1 MNFIEEIIDLIELKK
16 EGNYWDF
23 KEYWHDNN
31 ADLLHDIICFA
42 NNLANRDSYIII
54 GVEDKSYTITDVK
67 NDPNRK
73 NQQNII
79 DFLKSK
85 KFIGGIRPDIEVKTI
100 EIQNCEID
108 ILIIKNS
115 FNTPYF
121 LLEDYRD
128 NSKVVKKHS
137 IYTRI
142 GDTNTPKD
150 NIADINHIEYLWKKR
165 FLLTESPVKRIFE
178 LLKEKQNWEEKHI
191 NNQTIYHYS
200 FNPEFTLVIEDD
212 DNNRTHS
219 EFYSKVMTNDNQS
232 YSNLYIK
239 YFGTVIYECQLTYL
253 DGGRLLIP
261 TPEWSYIQNIKR
273 ENFHGAYKY
282 YINGSNR
289 NKLLNFFYDDQ
300 DSEERYAKSSL
311 DEIILYFNSETQK
324 INFELYVIN
333 NHDKINKEIDNE
345 IKLLNYITCL
355 SESETNYMKTHI
367 AFGKVLNKYFKTF
380 LNNRYQIN
388 NR

>member
-42 NNLANRDSYIII
+42 NNLVNRDSYIII
-54 GVEDKSYTITDVK
+54 GVKDKSYTITDVK

-85 KFIGGIRPDIEVKTI
+85 KFIGGIRPDIEVKTV
-100 EIQNCEID
+100 EIQSCEID
-108 ILIIKNS
+108 ILIIKNT

-121 LLEDYRD
+121 LLEEYRD
-128 NSKVVKKHS
+128 KGECVRCHS
-137 IYTRI
+137 IYTRV

-150 NIADINHIEYLWKKR
+150 SIADINQIEYLWKKH
-165 FLLTESPVKRIFE
+165 FLLTESPIKRIFE
-178 LLKEKQNWEEKHI
+178 LLKDKHNWEERYI
-191 NNQTIYHYS
+191 NNQTIYYYT
-200 FNPEFTLVIEDD
+200 FNPEYTINIEA
-212 DNNRTHS
+212 DNDRMHP
-219 EFYSKVMTNDNQS
+219 EFYSMVMTNNNQS

-261 TPEWSYIQNIKR
+261 IPEWSFIRELKR
-273 ENFHGAYKY
+273 ENYQGGYKY
-282 YINGSNR
+282 FIKNSNK
-289 NKLLNFFYDDQ
+289 NKLLSFLYDNQ
-300 DSEERYAKSSL
+300 NSEERFAKSL
-311 DEIILYFNSETQK
+311 FDEIIIYFDSDTQK
-324 INFELYVIN
+324 NNFELYIKENRDIIN
-333 NHDKINKEIDNE
+333 NEVDEE
-345 IKLLNYITCL
+345 IKSINHIICSTEL
-355 SESETNYMKTHI
+355 ETSYTKIHI
-367 AFGKVLNKYFKTF
+367 AFGKILNKHFKKY
-380 LNNRYQIN
+380 LNNEN
-388 NR
+388 NH

>member
-1 MNFIEEIIDLIELKK
+1 MNFIEEIINLIELKK

-42 NNLANRDSYIII
+42 NNLVNRDSYIII

-108 ILIIKNS
+108 ILIIKNT

-121 LLEDYRD
+121 LLEEYRD
-128 NSKVVKKHS
+128 KGECVRRHS
-137 IYTRI
+137 IYTRV

-150 NIADINHIEYLWKKR
+150 SIADINQIEYLWKKH
-165 FLLTESPVKRIFE
+165 FLLTESPIKRIFE
-178 LLKEKQNWEEKHI
+178 LLKDKQNWEERYI
-191 NNQTIYHYS
+191 NNQTIYYYT
-200 FNPEFTLVIEDD
+200 FNPEYTINIEA
-212 DNNRTHS
+212 DNDRMHP
-219 EFYSKVMTNDNQS
+219 EFYSMVMTNNNQS

-261 TPEWSYIQNIKR
+261 TPEWSFIRELKR
-273 ENFHGAYKY
+273 ENYQGGYKY
-282 YINGSNR
+282 FIKNSNKS
-289 NKLLNFFYDDQ
+289 KLLSFFYDNQ
-300 DSEERYAKSSL
+300 NSEERFAKYHF
-311 DEIILYFNSETQK
+311 DEIIIYFDSDTQK
-324 INFELYVIN
+324 NNFELYIKENRDIIN
-333 NHDKINKEIDNE
+333 NEVDEE
-345 IKLLNYITCL
+345 IKSMNHIICSTEL
-355 SESETNYMKTHI
+355 ETSYMKTHI
-367 AFGKVLNKYFKTF
+367 AFGKILNKHFKKY
-380 LNNRYQIN
+380 LNNEN
-388 NR
+388 NH

>member
-42 NNLANRDSYIII
+42 NNLVNRDSYIII

-108 ILIIKNS
+108 ILIIKNT

-121 LLEDYRD
+121 LLEEYRD
-128 NSKVVKKHS
+128 KGECVRRHS
-137 IYTRI
+137 IYTRV

-150 NIADINHIEYLWKKR
+150 SIADINQIEYLWKKH
-165 FLLTESPVKRIFE
+165 FLLTESPIKRIFE
-178 LLKEKQNWEEKHI
+178 LLKDKQNWEERYI
-191 NNQTIYHYS
+191 NNQTIYYYT
-200 FNPEFTLVIEDD
+200 FNPEYTINIEA
-212 DNNRTHS
+212 DNDRMHP
-219 EFYSKVMTNDNQS
+219 EFYSMVMTNNNQS

-261 TPEWSYIQNIKR
+261 TPEWSFIRELKR
-273 ENFHGAYKY
+273 ENYQGGYKCF
-282 YINGSNR
+282 IKNSNKS
-289 NKLLNFFYDDQ
+289 KLLSFFYDNQ
-300 DSEERYAKSSL
+300 NSEERFAKSHF
-311 DEIILYFNSETQK
+311 DEIIIYFDSDTQK
-324 INFELYVIN
+324 NNFELYIKENRDIIN
-333 NHDKINKEIDNE
+333 NEVDEE
-345 IKLLNYITCL
+345 IKSMNHIICSTEL
-355 SESETNYMKTHI
+355 ETSYMKTHI
-367 AFGKVLNKYFKTF
+367 AFGKILSKHFKKY
-380 LNNRYQIN
+380 LNNEN
-388 NR
+388 NH

>member
-42 NNLANRDSYIII
+42 NNLVNRDSYIII

-108 ILIIKNS
+108 ILIIKNT

-121 LLEDYRD
+121 LLEEYRD
-128 NSKVVKKHS
+128 KGECVRRHS
-137 IYTRI
+137 IYTRV

-150 NIADINHIEYLWKKR
+150 SIADINQIEYLWKKH
-165 FLLTESPVKRIFE
+165 FLLTESPIKRIFE
-178 LLKEKQNWEEKHI
+178 LLKDKHNWEERYI
-191 NNQTIYHYS
+191 NNQTIYYYT
-200 FNPEFTLVIEDD
+200 FNPEYTINIEA
-212 DNNRTHS
+212 DNDRMHP
-219 EFYSKVMTNDNQS
+219 EFYSMVMTNNNQS

-261 TPEWSYIQNIKR
+261 TPEWSFIRELKR
-273 ENFHGAYKY
+273 ENYQGGYKY
-282 YINGSNR
+282 FIKNSNKS
-289 NKLLNFFYDDQ
+289 KLLSFFYDNQ
-300 DSEERYAKSSL
+300 NSEERFAKSHF
-311 DEIILYFNSETQK
+311 DEIIIYFDSDTQK
-324 INFELYVIN
+324 NNFELYIKENRDIIN
-333 NHDKINKEIDNE
+333 NEVDEE
-345 IKLLNYITCL
+345 IKSMNHIICSTEL
-355 SESETNYMKTHI
+355 ETSYMKTHI
-367 AFGKVLNKYFKTF
+367 AYGKILNKHFKKY
-380 LNNRYQIN
+380 LNNEN
-388 NR
+388 NH